1 MKILLVTIL
10 TLFALTNSVVDTTT
24 IISIYEVDDYE
35 LVDYMQDNNLYVGVY
50 YEDLMLDK

>member
-10 TLFALTNSVVDTTT
+10 TLFALTTSAVDTTT
-24 IISIYEVDDYE
+24 IICTYEVDGLE
-35 LVDYMQDNNLYVGVY
+35 LVDYVQDDNLYVGVY

>member
-10 TLFALTNSVVDTTT
+10 TLFALTTSAVDTTT
-24 IISIYEVDDYE
+24 IIRIYEVDGLELIDYT
-35 LVDYMQDNNLYVGVY
+35 QDNNLYVGVY

>member
-10 TLFALTNSVVDTTT
+10 TLFALTNSAVDATT
-24 IISIYEVDDYE
+24 IVRIYEVDGYE
-35 LVDYMQDNNLYVGVY
+35 LIDYTQDNNLYVGVY

>member
-10 TLFALTNSVVDTTT
+10 TLFALTNSAVDITT
-24 IISIYEVDDYE
+24 IIRIYEVDGYE
-35 LVDYMQDNNLYVGVY
+35 LVDYTQDNNLYVGVY

>member
-10 TLFALTNSVVDTTT
+10 TLLVLTNSVVDTTT
-24 IISIYEVDDYE
+24 IINIYEVDGYE
-35 LVDYMQDNNLYVGVY
+35 LIDYTQDNNLYVGVY

>member
-10 TLFALTNSVVDTTT
+10 TLLALTNSVVDTTT
-24 IISIYEVDDYE
+24 IINIYEVDGYE
-35 LVDYMQDNNLYVGVY
+35 FIDYMQDNNLHVGVY

>member
-10 TLFALTNSVVDTTT
+10 TLFALTTSAVDTTT
-24 IISIYEVDDYE
+24 IVRIYEVDGYE
-35 LVDYMQDNNLYVGVY
+35 LIDYMQDDNLYVGVY